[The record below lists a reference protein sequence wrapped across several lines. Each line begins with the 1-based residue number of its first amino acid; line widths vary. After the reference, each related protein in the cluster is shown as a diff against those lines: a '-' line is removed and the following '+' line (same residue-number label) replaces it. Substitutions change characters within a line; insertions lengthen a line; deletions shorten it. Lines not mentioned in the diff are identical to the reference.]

1 MILNIV
7 STFSFCILYCRKC
20 EGVSK
25 FEGYKRTSCF
35 PFLEALVP
43 DILCYKVS
51 IFIIIYC
58 SFSLKIKV
66 FSTATIVFFNNS
78 LHTYY
83 NYNIIFLMCNIRRL
97 FRYFWSL
104 NTHLLLDLFKRYL
117 FVKAKRV
124 YQFEHYL
131 ICLKLMLCEHP
142 TVFFCWEVAVL

>member
-1 MILNIV
+1 MLFVKHLLLNIV
-7 STFSFCILYCRKC
+7 FIFYLFILYCRKC
-20 EGVSK
+20 GGVSK
-25 FEGYKRTSCF
+25 NEGCKRASCCS
-35 PFLEALVP
+35 FLETLVP

-83 NYNIIFLMCNIRRL
+83 TYNIIFLMCNIRRL

-104 NTHLLLDLFKRYL
+104 NTHLLLDWSFWSLNLFERYL
-117 FVKAKRV
+117 FVKAKRS
-124 YQFEHYL
+124 
-131 ICLKLMLCEHP
+131 IS
-142 TVFFCWEVAVL
+142 